1 MSGEAATQVFAIP
14 ELYIKIVYTH
24 AGCRTD
30 SATAMVTMTAAERRR
45 LLPSTVAGSLE
56 HALRAMT
63 RECDDAHLADRV
75 SQWLVWEPAGG
86 VSLSLARVV
95 AHAVPL
101 HYDGYHGWSVNRG
114 SGRTTRKLDIQRTLT
129 VLEIPWKKRWTK
141 AQLIRAY
148 LASPDPE

>member
-14 ELYIKIVYTH
+14 ELYSKIMYTH
-24 AGCRTD
+24 SGCRTD

-45 LLPSTVAGSLE
+45 LSPSTVAGSLE
-56 HALRAMT
+56 QLMRAMT
-63 RECDDAHLADRV
+63 RECDDAHRTHQASR
-75 SQWLVWEPAGG
+75 WLEWQPAGG
-86 VSLSLARVV
+86 VRLSLASIV

-101 HYDGYHGWSVNRG
+101 HYDGYHGWNVNRG